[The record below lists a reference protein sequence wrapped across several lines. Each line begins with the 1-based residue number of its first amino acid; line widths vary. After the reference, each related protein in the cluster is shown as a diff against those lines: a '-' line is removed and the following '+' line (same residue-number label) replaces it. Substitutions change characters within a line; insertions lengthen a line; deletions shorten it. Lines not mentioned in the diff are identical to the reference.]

1 MSLHQL
7 KAVQRTAIALK
18 VQSAKS
24 IAQAC
29 ATHIVAVETPASDS
43 ASQPR
48 HLSSAVQTSPA
59 RLDSNA
65 KVCVLIAHLVLKIVR
80 LVASASAC
88 QCRPKK
94 NAIAT
99 QTAPKDSIASLF
111 FARCSASQILVE
123 DACLVTMALLVN
135 ACQTLNEGA
144 RAIAI
149 ASLASTAKHT
159 AWGFVTPPQG
169 AKINALGSASLQD
182 ANLTKIA
189 QKKVHIANLHAPQ
202 IACRLMLEA
211 GTAGHQCHAS
221 RPTV

>member
-1 MSLHQL
+1 
-7 KAVQRTAIALK
+7 
-18 VQSAKS
+18 
-24 IAQAC
+24 
-29 ATHIVAVETPASDS
+29 
-43 ASQPR
+43 
-48 HLSSAVQTSPA
+48 
-59 RLDSNA
+59 
-65 KVCVLIAHLVLKIVR
+65 VLIAHLVLKIAY
-80 LVASASAC
+80 LVASASASR
-88 QCRPKK
+88 CRPKK

-123 DACLVTMALLVN
+123 DACLATMALLAN
-135 ACQTLNEGA
+135 ACQTLNKGA

-159 AWGFVTPPQG
+159 AWGFVTLTWDVEVH
-169 AKINALGSASLQD
+169 ALVCASLQD

-202 IACRLMLEA
+202 IACRLMLEG

-221 RPTV
+221 RPTA